1 MRVIGRDVARVAARK
16 AIRVCAASV
25 ALLLIPLVPAR
36 AQTPSKSQPNPAQK
50 SSPGASA
57 SKPSEAELTRL
68 SHALRDTP
76 SDANYAKLSTFA
88 KRNAK
93 NELGERAALAL
104 GCYDFNRK
112 EFESA
117 LTWLEKADGEELLH
131 EYVSYWHAQTLISL
145 DRKAEALDEMEKF
158 RRDYPTSVMSE
169 DSVTSLAQAAL
180 DLGKPED
187 AAAALDAYPAT
198 TSKPALLLLRAQAR
212 EKLAQARSEK
222 PLAAATD
229 YLDVYYRF
237 PLSDEAKAAGD
248 KIPWIKLALG
258 ESFPGTP
265 LLTQLA
271 RAEALY
277 QAHRWPD
284 ARAAYSDLLANV
296 SGHDHE
302 LAALRVAECDVQTGG
317 KPDLLISLPL
327 TDPDL
332 DAERL
337 YAISQAHWSQTYEG
351 DMLEDVEELVRKYP
365 QSTWTADA
373 LFATGNFYVVI
384 QDRDRAASYYRR
396 MLDSFPDSKNA
407 QGATWRIAWTAYLE
421 RKPEAGTLLES
432 YVRKYPTA
440 AYIPDALFWLG
451 RFYEHGGNVAHARSF
466 YLTAAYKFPLT
477 YFGAKAAARIRPAP
491 AGIGSSPVNPAE
503 FLSVIPKA
511 APLPDLDPAPARP
524 SDEREMRARA
534 LSSIG
539 LDASAELEY
548 RAAFNATRSL
558 RLLFEM
564 AKSASAAGHYPVG
577 MVAARQVYPQL
588 EARRIAEV
596 PLVAWR
602 TAFPLPYE
610 PALRKAASENK
621 VDPMLVAGLIRQE
634 SAFDANVVSYAGA
647 VGLMQVLPKTGP
659 VLARRLHVYYSN
671 DQLTDPDYN
680 LRLGTLYLSD
690 LLGMFGVPEE
700 ALAAYNAGED
710 RVVSW
715 TSKQKYEDITEF
727 VESIPFTQTREYV
740 QIVLRNADV
749 YRQIYGPAPKQSSR
763 KPQRK
768 AKR

>member
-1 MRVIGRDVARVAARK
+1 M
-16 AIRVCAASV
+16 
-25 ALLLIPLVPAR
+25 
-36 AQTPSKSQPNPAQK
+36 
-50 SSPGASA
+50 
-57 SKPSEAELTRL
+57 EAELARL

-76 SDANYAKLSTFA
+76 DDANYAKLSTFA

-93 NELGERAALAL
+93 NDWGARASLAL

-112 EFESA
+112 EFDSA
-117 LTWLEKADGEELLH
+117 LAWLEKAGGERLLH
-131 EYVSYWHAQTLISL
+131 EYVSYWHAQTLLSL
-145 DRKAEALDEMEKF
+145 SRKAEGLDELEKF
-158 RRDYPTSVMSE
+158 HRDYPSSVMSE
-169 DSVTSLAQAAL
+169 DAVTSLAQTAL
-180 DLGKPED
+180 DLGKPDE

-198 TSKPALLLLRAQAR
+198 PSKPALLLLRAQAR
-212 EKLAQARSEK
+212 EAVAQASSEK
-222 PLAAATD
+222 PLAAAAD
-229 YLDVYYRF
+229 YLDVYYHF

-248 KIPWIKLALG
+248 RIPWVKLALG

-265 LLTQLA
+265 LQTQLA

-284 ARAAYSDLLANV
+284 ARAAFSELLANV
-296 SGHDHE
+296 SGRDHE
-302 LAALRVAECDVQTGG
+302 LVTLRVAECDVQTGG
-317 KPDLLISLPL
+317 KPDALIALSL

-337 YAISQAHWSQTYEG
+337 YTISQAHRSQTYEG
-351 DMLEDVEELVRKYP
+351 DMLEDVEQLARKYP
-365 QSTWTADA
+365 QSTWTAEA
-373 LFATGNFYVVI
+373 LYATGNFYVVI
-384 QDRDRAASYYRR
+384 LERDRAAAYYRR

-407 QGATWRIAWTAYLE
+407 QAATWRIAWTAYLE

-451 RFYEHGGNVAHARSF
+451 RFYEHAGSVAHARSF
-466 YLTAAYKFPLT
+466 YLAAASKFPLT
-477 YFGAKAAARIRPAP
+477 YFGAKAAARTRPAP
-491 AGIGSSPVNPAE
+491 AGIGSSPANPAD
-503 FLSVIPKA
+503 FLNSIPKA
-511 APLPDLDPAPARP
+511 PALPELEPPPAQPVN
-524 SDEREMRARA
+524 EREARARA
-534 LSSIG
+534 LSMIG

-548 RAAFNATRSL
+548 RASFNATRSL

-564 AKSASAAGHYPVG
+564 AMAASAAGHYPVG

-588 EARRIAEV
+588 EARRVAEV
-596 PLVAWR
+596 PLAAWR

-610 PALRKAASENK
+610 PALRKAAAENK

-634 SAFDANVVSYAGA
+634 SAFDASVISYAGA
-647 VGLMQVLPKTGP
+647 IGLMQVLPKTGP
-659 VLARRLHVYYSN
+659 VLARRLRLRYSN
-671 DQLTDPDYN
+671 DQLSDPEYN
-680 LRLGTLYLSD
+680 LQLGTLYLGD
-690 LLGMFGVPEE
+690 LLGTFGTPEE

-715 TSKQKYEDITEF
+715 TSKQKFEDMAEF

-749 YRQIYGPAPKQSSR
+749 YRQIYGPPPKHAAR

-768 AKR
+768 ARP